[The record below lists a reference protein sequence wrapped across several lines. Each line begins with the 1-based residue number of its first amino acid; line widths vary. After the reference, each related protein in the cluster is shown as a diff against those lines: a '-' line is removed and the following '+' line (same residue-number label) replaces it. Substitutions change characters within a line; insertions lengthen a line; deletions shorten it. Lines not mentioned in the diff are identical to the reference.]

1 MNNPMSRRFAN
12 EKIPKLILSLAAPAI
27 AAQVINALYN
37 VVDRMFIGRMPG
49 IGTQALTGIG
59 VGFPIIMIVSAFA
72 ALIGFGGAP
81 LASIRMGEGNHKK
94 AEALLGASFL
104 MLLVVSAL
112 LTLSFLAFKSPLLAL
127 FGASPDTLP
136 YADDYMGIYLIGTVT
151 VLISL
156 GLNQF
161 IAAQGFAK
169 TAMVTVCAGAAV
181 NTILDPIL
189 IFGMDM
195 GVKGAALATVISQAI
210 SAIWVLWFLTSKRTH
225 LRLRV
230 KHMRFDFN
238 IAKSV
243 LALGLSPFIMQ
254 STESLVQ
261 IVFNTSLAKY
271 GGDLY
276 VAAMGIMSS
285 LMQIFTLLLQ
295 SFAQGAQ
302 PIVGYNFGSGD
313 FARVKSTMMY
323 CSFFCAIFGLSMWA
337 VAIFMP
343 QLPVMIF
350 TNNADLIALTVSLMK
365 IFFLGTCI
373 YGVQLAFQQMFIALG
388 QAKVSIF
395 IAILRKIILLIP
407 LVYVLPAFIQ
417 PKTDAIIIA
426 EPVADIFA
434 ALACCA
440 LFGFTVKSLLNKK
453 TGINRKAAR
462 N

>member
-1 MNNPMSRRFAN
+1 MNNQMSSRFAN

-27 AAQVINALYN
+27 VAQVINALYN

-49 IGTQALTGIG
+49 TGTLALTGIG
-59 VGFPIIMIVSAFA
+59 VGFPIIMVISAFA

-94 AEALLGASFL
+94 AEELLGASFV
-104 MLLVVSAL
+104 MLLIASVL
-112 LTLSFLAFKSPLLAL
+112 LTLSFLTLKSPLLTL

-136 YADDYMGIYLIGTVT
+136 YADDYMGIYLVGTVT

-169 TAMVTVCAGAAV
+169 TAMVTVCVGAAV
-181 NTILDPIL
+181 NTILDPIF
-189 IFGMDM
+189 IFGMNM
-195 GVKGAALATVISQAI
+195 GVKGAALATVISQTI
-210 SAIWVLWFLTSKRTH
+210 SAVWVLWFLTSKRTH
-225 LRLRV
+225 LRLRI
-230 KHMRFDFN
+230 KYMRIDLR
-238 IAKSV
+238 IAGSV

-254 STESLVQ
+254 STESLIQ

-302 PIVGYNFGSGD
+302 PIIGYNFGSGD
-313 FARVKSTMMY
+313 FGRVKSTILY
-323 CSFFCAIFGLSMWA
+323 CSVFCALFGLAMWSVA
-337 VAIFMP
+337 VFLP

-350 TNNADLIALTVSLMK
+350 TNNPDLIALTTMLMK
-365 IFFLGTCI
+365 IFFMGTCI
-373 YGVQLAFQQMFIALG
+373 YGVQLAFQQIFIALG
-388 QAKVSIF
+388 QARVSIF

-407 LVYVLPAFIQ
+407 LVYALPFLIR
-417 PKTDAIIIA
+417 PKTNGVIIA
-426 EPVADIFA
+426 EPIADICA
-434 ALACCA
+434 ALTCCA
-440 LFGFTVKSLLNKK
+440 LFGFTIRRLLREKESL
-453 TGINRKAAR
+453 R
-462 N
+462 NIQSE